1 MVDLSE
7 KAEIQESF
15 DFQYINAV
23 NGQSELVNNNS
34 MNDTLHSSDNDRVVS
49 DEMLKLLLVAITTII
64 VLVCLTICISACI
77 CICLNK
83 RRNLKRQN
91 KKDHLLLPEQ
101 SEKITHTRS
110 SLTNPVTKNIT
121 LTILS
126 NSKQDLDKTILPS
139 SIQKSA
145 SNLIHGNAPIKS
157 YYYDTFDDIPF
168 IDESRPTSYIDITR
182 V

>member
-1 MVDLSE
+1 ME
-7 KAEIQESF
+7 
-15 DFQYINAV
+15 V
-23 NGQSELVNNNS
+23 NQ
-34 MNDTLHSSDNDRVVS
+34 
-49 DEMLKLLLVAITTII
+49 
-64 VLVCLTICISACI
+64 
-77 CICLNK
+77 
-83 RRNLKRQN
+83 RRKHRHLKRQN
-91 KKDHLLLPEQ
+91 KKDDLLLPRK

-110 SLTNPVTKNIT
+110 SLTNPVAKNIT

-145 SNLIHGNAPIKS
+145 SNLINGNAPIKS

>member
-1 MVDLSE
+1 ME
-7 KAEIQESF
+7 ANQRK
-15 DFQYINAV
+15 
-23 NGQSELVNNNS
+23 
-34 MNDTLHSSDNDRVVS
+34 
-49 DEMLKLLLVAITTII
+49 
-64 VLVCLTICISACI
+64 
-77 CICLNK
+77 K